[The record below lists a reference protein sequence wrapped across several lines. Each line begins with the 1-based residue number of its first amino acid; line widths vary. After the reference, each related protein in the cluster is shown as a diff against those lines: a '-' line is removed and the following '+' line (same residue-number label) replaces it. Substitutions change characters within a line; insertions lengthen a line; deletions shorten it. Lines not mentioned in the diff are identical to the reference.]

1 MKDYWMKLLVDYLY
15 VTQSWKGYW
24 MPWQASRNIMHAS
37 HKNDLIWVRK
47 SMLEWL
53 LVIFKLS
60 DTKVKHWLKY
70 IDKYLEIVVWK
81 HNVHAEL

>member
-1 MKDYWMKLLVDYLY
+1 
-15 VTQSWKGYW
+15 
-24 MPWQASRNIMHAS
+24 MHAS

-81 HNVHAEL
+81 HNVLSCNWTRDLLTEHNVHADQVLLTEQEAKG